1 MKKIHAYLMMLF
13 IVLAI
18 FISPA
23 IANAEDNIDSTISE
37 IQVETNLIEEHQNS
51 HEQPESLTEQAETA
65 EVNDEEVELLS
76 IAEENNVSATQESIE
91 VLATQDSNESNES
104 TDSPVSTTLRQE
116 PSVSEESDLTEFL
129 TDVEIDATQDENGN
143 YVIRPNGEYA
153 IKLKFAET
161 PTLQLAN
168 NSVLNY
174 SIPTA
179 FSLENVANTTFDINI
194 IDSNGSTILQNNIF
208 RVIDNVLYVEF
219 NKSDADTFAR
229 LAAMA
234 NVSFAVGLKG
244 KFAENITEIQF
255 NSKVK
260 KTFTYDQTSSLTIM
274 KDAVHANSGADMVDY
289 TLKVISEG
297 NNSNV
302 EITDTIVGTALTLN
316 RDVVVVSNKSGTLPI
331 VPIYDGDRFTLSNI
345 SLSHKEELTITY
357 SAAINFDELKDSG
370 TAEQTK
376 NIATVKSEENPTPKM
391 VEKTVKINFQT
402 ITKNAGQH
410 TLVPGE
416 THKYYVPWTVKLNSD
431 HKLTI
436 GGLKIV
442 DNLSI
447 PERSWF
453 TGTGIKVTVTKVDGS
468 VEVRDLTW
476 ADLTVR
482 RRSPNNEISGWD
494 YIPPVLDGKA
504 AYVIETMTIIDT
516 TGALGN
522 VVVNN
527 AISVGKHITTP
538 NKTINVN
545 VGEELKPKKKV
556 VSYDSQEINWVI
568 TIPVPE
574 TGYNVEVRVI
584 DDMPYTIY
592 QDVMYHDALVEMNI
606 RGLLPGETYTINY
619 RMTGQYRGPDIQ
631 FYQNPEKTIR
641 GLKAN
646 PSGQMREIMIEIRSK
661 VNQEWL
667 EKAHENG
674 YKPNGGINPNHVNNA
689 SLRLAETRFGMNAT
703 ALPKKQGIKKA
714 YNGKSKVELE
724 GTSYPV
730 FSYSIELTNPL
741 EGEIVYDAF
750 DTNFL
755 KFYREGNLIVR
766 GRNSSSDVF
775 DDSGSV
781 TVQDSATG
789 INIVLD
795 NLPKKAGKLYQYYV
809 IEYDLIVKDK
819 TALTTLNGFAFQN
832 DGVTLTNIAKWKE
845 MKSEEV
851 SAIYNYNP
859 ILDKSMTQVPNASTG
874 YVATFELILN
884 EGRGDV
890 FPDAQ
895 TYTVKDQLSSGLRL
909 IPDSIRV
916 TKGNYT
922 LDFGFDPL
930 TNTIVFNNIPDDTE
944 VRIVYDARVLGTGD
958 VSFSNTVSLGE
969 YVKTVE
975 SSTTISAT
983 GSGSASNPSITLVKR
998 DRDDFAKGLEGA
1010 KFKLSYL
1017 NGTEVVDVL
1026 DKNGRIVTFT
1036 TNAEGK
1042 ALIEGNQ
1049 SDLGWV
1055 LWADGR
1061 TYLLTEIE
1069 APVGYMLVTTPVKFI
1084 LADTVMDNTQY
1095 AIYGETLYVSNER
1108 PKVTVEATKSWHNIG
1123 PTVEI
1128 TTIWFKLFR
1137 KIDGGELEE
1146 VPNVPIKAL
1155 TSGTTTVVWE
1165 NLYAQDL
1172 RARAYTFFVKEVDMN
1187 GNDFTPKD
1195 FIKEENGL
1203 HVSNTYDG
1211 RIEMKVTKTWD
1222 DTNNQDGKRPDK
1234 IVVTLFANNEQ
1245 VTSVEVTATSDWTHT
1260 FTNLPK
1266 YKDGQE
1272 IVYTITEEAVAGYEA
1287 PVIDQFHIVN
1297 KRTPETVEVKV
1308 TKKWD
1313 DANNQDGKRPDK
1325 IVVTLFS
1332 NNEQVTSAEVTAT
1345 ADWAHTFTNLPK
1357 YKDGQEIVYT
1367 ITEEAVAGYEAPVID
1382 QFHIVNKRTPET
1394 VEVKVTKKW
1403 DDANNQGGKRPDTIT
1418 VRLHADAEDT
1428 GSELLLSEANNWQGT
1443 FSGLAKYKDGQEI
1456 TYTIVE
1462 VSVEG
1467 YETSIEGSAIE
1478 GFVVTN
1484 TYVPPIVPPTPPPM
1498 TPPKPQLPRT
1508 GEEDTAMLVGL
1519 AIVLMLTSGIL
1530 VILSNKQN
1538 D

>member
-23 IANAEDNIDSTISE
+23 VANAEDNVDSATSE

-51 HEQPESLTEQAETA
+51 HEQPEFLTEQAETA
-65 EVNDEEVELLS
+65 EVNDTGVELNLQDENVELELEEATPSGTAEISADVELLS
-76 IAEENNVSATQESIE
+76 EAEENNVGATDASIE
-91 VLATQDSNESNES
+91 MLESQGSNESNET
-104 TDSPVSTTLRQE
+104 TDSPDSTVLRQA
-116 PSVSEESDLTEFL
+116 PSVNESSDLTEFL
-129 TDVEIDATQDENGN
+129 ADVEINATQDENGN

-161 PTLQLAN
+161 STLQLAN

-174 SIPTA
+174 SIPTD
-179 FSLENVANTTFDINI
+179 FSLEDVANTTFDINI
-194 IDSNGSTILQNNIF
+194 IDSSGSTVLQNNVF

-234 NVSFAVGLKG
+234 NVSFVVGLKG
-244 KFAENITEIQF
+244 KFSENITEIQF

-274 KDAVHANSGADMVDY
+274 KDAVHASSGADKVDY

-302 EITDTIVGTALTLN
+302 EITDTIMGTALTLN
-316 RDVVVVSNKSGTLPI
+316 RDVVVVSNKNGILPI
-331 VPIYDGDRFTLSNI
+331 VPRYDGDRFTLSNI
-345 SLSHKEELTITY
+345 SLAHEEELTIKY
-357 SAAINFDELKDSG
+357 SAAINFDELTNSG
-370 TAEQTK
+370 TAEETK
-376 NIATVKSEENPTPKM
+376 NIATVKSEENPTPKT
-391 VEKTVKINFQT
+391 VEKTVKINFKT

-416 THKYYVPWTVKLNSD
+416 THKYYVPWTINANSE
-431 HKLTI
+431 HKLTL
-436 GGLKIV
+436 GGLTFV
-442 DNLSI
+442 DDLTVPS
-447 PERSWF
+447 RAWF

-468 VEVRDLTW
+468 VEVRNLTW

-494 YIPPVLDGKA
+494 YTTPESDGKA

-527 AISVGKHITTP
+527 SIKIGKHVTTP
-538 NKTINVN
+538 NKNINVN
-545 VGEELKPKKKV
+545 VSEELKPKKTV
-556 VSYDSQEINWVI
+556 VSYDSQEINWLI

-574 TGYNVEVRVI
+574 TGYNVEVRVV

-592 QDVMYHDALVEMNI
+592 QDVMYHDTLAEMNI
-606 RGLLPGETYTINY
+606 LGLLPGETYVINY
-619 RMTGQYRGPDIQ
+619 RTTGQYQGPDIQ

-646 PSGQMREIMIEIRSK
+646 PSGQMREITIKISTK

-667 EKAHENG
+667 DKAHENG
-674 YKPNGGINPNHVNNA
+674 YMPSSSGGINPEHANNA
-689 SLRLAETRFGMNAT
+689 SLRLAETRFGMYAK

-741 EGEIVYDAF
+741 EGEIVNDAF

-766 GRNSSSDVF
+766 GRDSISDVF

-819 TALTTLNGFAFQN
+819 AALTTLNRLAFQN
-832 DGVTLTNIAKWKE
+832 DGVTLTNIAKWRE

-851 SAIYNYNP
+851 PAIYNYNP
-859 ILDKSMTQVPNASTG
+859 ILDKTMTQVPDAATG

-884 EGRGDV
+884 EGNVDI

-895 TYTVKDQLSSGLRL
+895 TYTVKDRLSSGLRL
-909 IPDSIRV
+909 IPDNIRV

-930 TNTIVFNNIPDDTE
+930 TNTIVFNNIPDNTE

-998 DRDDFAKGLEGA
+998 DKDDFAKGLEGA

-1128 TTIWFKLFR
+1128 PTIWFKLFR

-1172 RARAYTFFVKEVDMN
+1172 QARAYTFFVKEVDMN

-1211 RIEMKVTKTWD
+1211 RIEVKVQKTWED
-1222 DTNNQDGKRPDK
+1222 ANNQDGKRPDK

-1245 VTSVEVTATSDWTHT
+1245 VTSVEVTATADWTHT

-1297 KRTPETVEVKV
+1297 KRTPETVEVTV
-1308 TKKWD
+1308 TKTWE
-1313 DANNQDGKRPDK
+1313 DANNQDGKRPD
-1325 IVVTLFS
+1325 
-1332 NNEQVTSAEVTAT
+1332 
-1345 ADWAHTFTNLPK
+1345 
-1357 YKDGQEIVYT
+1357 
-1367 ITEEAVAGYEAPVID
+1367 
-1382 QFHIVNKRTPET
+1382 
-1394 VEVKVTKKW
+1394 
-1403 DDANNQGGKRPDTIT
+1403 TIT
-1418 VRLHADAEDT
+1418 VKLHANAEDT
-1428 GSELLLSEANNWQGT
+1428 GSELQLSEENNWQGT